1 MFTVGGIIMRLER
14 LNYNKIKIFITLDD
28 LFDRGLT
35 KDDIWKDSI
44 KWHQLFH
51 DMLNEASETFDVE
64 IQGSVAVEIFS
75 MQAQGMVM
83 IVTMDEQEEEI
94 FDDNFIDMQVTMEG
108 NVEILFEFEEFEHVI
123 QLAKQLSFIGF
134 LGGKLY
140 AMNNLYY
147 LLIDNVCQD
156 TQTQIAAIMAEY
168 GNPSFISI
176 HILNEYGKLVIDE
189 YAVNKIMTYFQ

>member
-1 MFTVGGIIMRLER
+1 MRLER

>member
-1 MFTVGGIIMRLER
+1 MRLER

-83 IVTMDEQEEEI
+83 IVTMDEQEEEEI

>member
-1 MFTVGGIIMRLER
+1 MFTVGGIVMRLER

-140 AMNNLYY
+140 ARNNLYY

-189 YAVNKIMTYFQ
+189 YAVNKILTYFQ